1 MTAADGAPRLAL
13 PAPAKGRFDHEG
25 VRYRYLM
32 WPARAKAVAAP
43 FVLLHGF
50 AQSAASWDRVA
61 PLLAKDRVVYALDLV
76 GHGGSEA
83 PENPLPYALDLQ
95 GEALLAFARFVSSQA
110 IGEGAAGEGPA
121 ASEGVAC
128 EVAGS
133 RSVGGQTAESGILGN
148 EGACGDTAL
157 HDAALREAAPHDA
170 AGGEAAAR
178 KVAAHDAAP
187 RDAAGS
193 GTARAWEKA
202 PRNQSA
208 ATRPVV
214 VGYSMGGRVALS
226 AAVRR
231 RGDFAACASALV
243 LEGAG
248 LGPAT
253 EAAREQDAA
262 RDAKRAARLREVGVE
277 AFMDEWERLP
287 LFATQRALPRVVR
300 EHIRAGRLANDAEAL
315 ARTFEHAGQ
324 HAMPARDQ
332 VLAALSALRLAGV
345 PVLYLAGERDQKYR
359 ALADELADGG
369 LCETRTIRG
378 VGHNAHVEDPVGFA
392 RILGSVGAR

>member
-1 MTAADGAPRLAL
+1 MTAADGAPSSAFS
-13 PAPAKGRFDHEG
+13 APAKGRFDHEG

-61 PLLAKDRVVYALDLV
+61 PLLAEDRVVYALDLV

-95 GEALLAFARFVSSQA
+95 GEALLAFARFVNSQA

-121 ASEGVAC
+121 ASK
-128 EVAGS
+128 
-133 RSVGGQTAESGILGN
+133 
-148 EGACGDTAL
+148 
-157 HDAALREAAPHDA
+157 AAPHDA
-170 AGGEAAAR
+170 A
-178 KVAAHDAAP
+178 P
-187 RDAAGS
+187 REAAGS
-193 GTARAWEKA
+193 GTARAREKA

-214 VGYSMGGRVALS
+214 VGYSMGGRVAL
-226 AAVRR
+226 ATAVCRR
-231 RGDFAACASALV
+231 DDFAACASALV

-262 RDAKRAARLREVGVE
+262 RDAKRAARLREAGVE

-324 HAMPARDQ
+324 HAMPARHQ
-332 VLAALSALRLAGV
+332 VLTALSALRLAGV

>member
-95 GEALLAFARFVSSQA
+95 GEALLAFVRFVGGQA
-110 IGEGAAGEGPA
+110 PGEGAA
-121 ASEGVAC
+121 
-128 EVAGS
+128 AG
-133 RSVGGQTAESGILGN
+133 
-148 EGACGDTAL
+148 D
-157 HDAALREAAPHDA
+157 AAPHD
-170 AGGEAAAR
+170 
-178 KVAAHDAAP
+178 P
-187 RDAAGS
+187 AGS
-193 GTARAWEKA
+193 GTARAREKA

-231 RGDFAACASALV
+231 RDDFAACASALV

-287 LFATQRALPRVVR
+287 LFATQRALPCVVR

-345 PVLYLAGERDQKYR
+345 FVLYLAGERDRKYR

-369 LCETRTIRG
+369 LCETRTVKG
-378 VGHNAHVEDPVGFA
+378 VGHNAHVEDPVEFA
-392 RILGSVGAR
+392 RVLGSVGAR